1 MSYPKR
7 LLSVGSKLRTYKLRT
22 APVFLTL
29 DPCQFFGGFTK
40 LGAVCH
46 SHEPGT
52 RSFTGIAAC
61 VRVEVIYCD
70 RRDGLIVVV
79 IACDFL
85 AADVSTSIFL
95 KDSATTST
103 SMFANMKLLSLATA
117 IRSTCAV
124 RREPCSMSFDMYT
137 VHKCSR
143 APDSSLSAVVGVAC
157 QSLDGSFDLDTL
169 NGWAEEGCQIIFHTD
184 TDCCDVGCQALGTCC
199 SSNDESTQWPPYAV
213 LRKQTWDS
221 RYDLLMG
228 YILVLTVHSPVASA
242 GVVAQ
247 ANNVNKVAP
256 RSGMVSV
263 VLY

>member
-1 MSYPKR
+1 MSLLTRRGYSDNTRRTGKCLDCLCLHTTILSQSMSYPKR

-184 TDCCDVGCQALGTCC
+184 TDCCDVGCQALALVAAAMMKARNGLLTLSCVNRRGT
-199 SSNDESTQWPPYAV
+199 V
-213 LRKQTWDS
+213 
-221 RYDLLMG
+221 
-228 YILVLTVHSPVASA
+228 
-242 GVVAQ
+242 
-247 ANNVNKVAP
+247 
-256 RSGMVSV
+256 GMTF
-263 VLY
+263 